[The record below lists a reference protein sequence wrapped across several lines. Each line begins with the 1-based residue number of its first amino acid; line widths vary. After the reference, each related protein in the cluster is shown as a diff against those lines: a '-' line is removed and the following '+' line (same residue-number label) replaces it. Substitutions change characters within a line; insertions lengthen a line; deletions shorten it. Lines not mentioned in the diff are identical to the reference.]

1 MKEEITL
8 SNSAK
13 IALDDLYYKID
24 SITSVDLSNVS
35 NGLSSCI
42 DTLSNAAG
50 NYYHSAF
57 YSYNRDFNI
66 KDYKDLIEESKLFV
80 LNDLVFDKIIDF
92 TLVDVKRG
100 FDNVTQSLYNKDIE
114 FGLTALPEA
123 WVSEINLFVKL
134 TSKELMIF
142 ADPSWY
148 NFLGDPED
156 ILLEVRN
163 IVSKVTMNGNL
174 DYMSYNPMSNNC
186 YYNSLLDLAHNVKA

>member
-1 MKEEITL
+1 MTEEK
-8 SNSAK
+8 NSAK

-24 SITSVDLSNVS
+24 SITSVDLSN
-35 NGLSSCI
+35 NLSSCI
-42 DTLSNAAG
+42 DTLGNAAG
-50 NYYHSAF
+50 NYYYSAL
-57 YSYNRDFNI
+57 YSYNRDFNM
-66 KDYKDLIEESKLFV
+66 KDYKDLIEESKLFT
-80 LNDLVFDKIIDF
+80 LNDLVFENIKDF

-123 WVSEINLFVKL
+123 WVLEINLFVKL

-163 IVSKVTMNGNL
+163 IVSKVTMNSSLNYL
-174 DYMSYNPMSNNC
+174 SYNNPLGNNC
-186 YYNSLLDLAHNVKA
+186 YYNSALNLAQQKLQTDVKA